1 MSTQQG
7 IFSSINGT
15 NFIFQ
20 KLRMRVYLQAL
31 GIDVWQIVKNG
42 YQYLAS
48 ILIDNVGKK
57 KYNNN
62 EKAIHVIL
70 ENLDES
76 ESVKFMQLCTTKE
89 ILEKIVQSY
98 EGDTKVKSAKIKTYT
113 IYYETLRVHDDERI
127 ASSFLIVDIIF
138 NTMKNFHDEIK
149 VMERGFRNAHK
160 LCDSKEGFRH
170 K

>member
-1 MSTQQG
+1 
-7 IFSSINGT
+7 
-15 NFIFQ
+15 
-20 KLRMRVYLQAL
+20 
-31 GIDVWQIVKNG
+31 
-42 YQYLAS
+42 
-48 ILIDNVGKK
+48 
-57 KYNNN
+57 
-62 EKAIHVIL
+62 
-70 ENLDES
+70 
-76 ESVKFMQLCTTKE
+76 MQLCTTKE